1 MDLFRISLRKGR
13 IGMLETIQAFF
24 QSLVEYFEH
33 FDWNE
38 AIESIKMIIN
48 NFDFQVIK
56 DTIDTL
62 VEFIKGLVG

>member
-1 MDLFRISLRKGR
+1 MDLFRILLRKGR
-13 IGMLETIQAFF
+13 IGMLETIQAFI
-24 QSLVEYFEH
+24 QSLVEYFEN

-38 AIESIKMIIN
+38 AIESIKMLIN

>member
-1 MDLFRISLRKGR
+1 
-13 IGMLETIQAFF
+13 MLETIQAFF
-24 QSLVEYFEH
+24 QSLLDYFAN

-62 VEFIKGLVG
+62 VEFIKGLIG

>member
-13 IGMLETIQAFF
+13 IGMLETIQAFI
-24 QSLVEYFEH
+24 QSLVEYFEN

>member
-1 MDLFRISLRKGR
+1 
-13 IGMLETIQAFF
+13 MLETIQAFI
-24 QSLVEYFEH
+24 QSLVEYFEN

-38 AIESIKMIIN
+38 AIESIKMLIN